1 MGIVLVMA
9 SLIWF
14 ASLDVV
20 DGCLGVLVCS
30 CVLGVVVSLV
40 LVWFCISFCVWAWSG
55 GALLVCLF
63 RRIYIIGVFWMPDF
77 YILRFLWVL
86 GTFHIPV
93 ASVSSLIVPGRGGLP
108 AVGCRPLPA
117 FLYFSYCPRCNFS
130 GKHFTSFY
138 YAWAGLSARCR
149 V

>member
-1 MGIVLVMA
+1 MVLVLLARVLLDGGGHRFRMA

-77 YILRFLWVL
+77 YILRFFV
-86 GTFHIPV
+86 GFRH
-93 ASVSSLIVPGRGGLP
+93 VSHSCCFCKLP
-108 AVGCRPLPA
+108 YRAWSGWPACCRM
-117 FLYFSYCPRCNFS
+117 
-130 GKHFTSFY
+130 
-138 YAWAGLSARCR
+138 
-149 V
+149 